1 MYADVIVDIV
11 HSNIDRVFQYSV
23 GENSQLKVGSRVLV
37 PFGAGNRQTEG
48 FVVGFR
54 EEAEIDTARI
64 KQIIKPLEDYGALL
78 KEQVVL
84 AKWMKEHYGCLMVEA
99 LRLMIPA
106 QMRNG
111 RINEKLLQIVSLKDG
126 ISAEELASE
135 IDQLKRAPVQAGIL
149 SLLQEKN
156 EISLKELQEVF
167 KGALPAVH
175 SLEKRELVTLS
186 GVRQMRTPYKN
197 MSTAFKGKVTLTE
210 PQQTAVDRIISAVE
224 NKGGSFL
231 LKGVTGSGK
240 TEVYMQVIS
249 YCIEK
254 GISSILLVPEIALT
268 PQMVGNLRKRFGE
281 KIAVIH
287 SALSS
292 GERFD
297 EWYRIRT
304 GQAQVA
310 IGARSAV
317 FSPFEKIG
325 LIVIDEEHETSYK
338 ADNSPR
344 YDAHEIAKQ
353 RCKTHG
359 AALVLGSATPSV
371 ETYYNCIEKKEYELI
386 ELNDRINNR
395 PLPKVQVVDMC
406 QELADGNRTIFSKAL
421 YSALKETITIGQQAI
436 LFLNRRG
443 FSTFVACRGC
453 GYVVMCENCDVSL
466 TYHHAQHMLKCHY
479 CGHEETPKTICPV
492 CGKPYLK
499 YFGVGTQQVEQEV
512 KKLFEGVNVLR
523 MDMDTTRTKD
533 AHLNIFNKFAKGE
546 AQVLIGTQMV
556 AKGLDFA
563 NVTLVGVVA
572 ADASLYMPDF
582 RSVEKTFQLI
592 EQVAGRA
599 GRDKSPGKVVVQT
612 YSKEHPAIKFAA
624 AHDYNGFYKYEINER
639 KKSAFPPF
647 ATYLRAVFSSADGN
661 ICREAALAFQKQAT
675 DVLKGI
681 YKETINDNVHTLKCN
696 EAPINRIKSNFRWH
710 VVIKI
715 NVDGNTNNIIK
726 LLSDILREDK
736 FDSCLTGLEINPS
749 NML

>member
-11 HSNIDRVFQYSV
+11 HSNVDRVFQYSIGDEV
-23 GENSQLKVGSRVLV
+23 SQLKIGSRVLV

-48 FVVGFR
+48 FVVGLS
-54 EEAEIDTARI
+54 EKAEIDTARI
-64 KQIIKPLEDYGALL
+64 KKIIKPLEDYGALL
-78 KEQVVL
+78 KEQVAL
-84 AKWMKEHYGCLMVEA
+84 AMWMKEHYGCLMVEA

-111 RINEKLLQIVSLKDG
+111 RINEKLLQIVTLKED
-126 ISAEELASE
+126 IKADELEKE
-135 IDQLKRAPVQAGIL
+135 IEQLKRAPVQAGIL

-156 EISLKELQEVF
+156 EISLKELQDVF

-175 SLEKRELVTLS
+175 SLEKKGLVTLS
-186 GVRQMRTPYKN
+186 GLRQMRTPYKGLG
-197 MSTAFKGKVTLTE
+197 STNKENVVLTDE
-210 PQQTAVDRIISAVE
+210 QKYAVERIIKAID
-224 NKGGSFL
+224 NKGGSIL

-240 TEVYMQVIS
+240 TEVYMQAIS
-249 YCIEK
+249 CCIDK

-304 GQAQVA
+304 GQAMVA

-317 FSPFEKIG
+317 FSPFENIG
-325 LIVIDEEHETSYK
+325 LIIIDEEHEGSYK

-344 YDAHEIAKQ
+344 YDAHEVAKQ

-371 ETYYNCIEKKEYELI
+371 ETYYSCKEKNGYELI
-386 ELNDRINNR
+386 ELKNRINNR
-395 PLPKVQVVDMC
+395 PLPKVEVVDMC
-406 QELADGNRTIFSKAL
+406 QELADGNKTIFSKAL
-421 YSALKETITIGQQAI
+421 FSSLKETIERGQQAI

-466 TYHHAQHMLKCHY
+466 TYHHTEHMLKCHY
-479 CGHEETPKTICPV
+479 CGKEEIPKTICPV

-512 KKLFEGVNVLR
+512 KKHFEGVSVLR

-599 GRDKSPGKVVVQT
+599 GRDKAPGRVVVQT

-624 AHDYNGFYKYEINER
+624 AHDYDGFYKYEINVR

-647 ATYLRAVFSSADGN
+647 TTYLRAVFSAADGVV
-661 ICREAALAFQKQAT
+661 CREAAFAFQKKAT
-675 DVLKGI
+675 DVLKDI
-681 YKETINDNVHTLKCN
+681 YKEKVNDNVHTLK
-696 EAPINRIKSNFRWH
+696 
-710 VVIKI
+710 V
-715 NVDGNTNNIIK
+715 
-726 LLSDILREDK
+726 
-736 FDSCLTGLEINPS
+736 
-749 NML
+749 

>member
-11 HSNIDRVFQYSV
+11 HSNVDKVFQYSV
-23 GENSQLKVGSRVLV
+23 GEYTKLNIGSRVLV
-37 PFGAGNRQTEG
+37 PFGAGNRRTEG
-48 FVVGFR
+48 FVVGLKD
-54 EEAEIDTARI
+54 EADIDVTKI
-64 KQIIKPLEDYGALL
+64 KQIIEPLEDYGALL
-78 KEQVVL
+78 REQVAL
-84 AKWMKEHYGCLMVEA
+84 AMWMKQHYGCLMVEA

-111 RINEKLLQIVSLKDG
+111 RINEKLLKIVT
-126 ISAEELASE
+126 INEELSE
-135 IDQLKRAPVQAGIL
+135 SETEEALAKLKRAPVQAGIF
-149 SLLQEKN
+149 SLLMEKK
-156 EISLKELQEVF
+156 EISLKDLKDVF
-167 KGALPAVH
+167 TGALTAVH
-175 SLEKRELVTLS
+175 SLEKKGLVKLS
-186 GVRQMRTPYKN
+186 GIRQMRTPYKDMRTN
-197 MSTAFKGKVTLTE
+197 YKDNIVLTDE
-210 PQQTAVDRIISAVE
+210 QKNAVDKIINAID
-224 NKGGSFL
+224 NKKGNIL

-240 TEVYMQVIS
+240 TEVYMQAIS
-249 YCIEK
+249 YCLDK
-254 GISSILLVPEIALT
+254 AVSSILLVPEIALT
-268 PQMVGNLRKRFGE
+268 PQMVGNLRQRFGE
-281 KIAVIH
+281 KVAVIH

-304 GQAQVA
+304 GQAKVA

-325 LIVIDEEHETSYK
+325 LIIIDEEHEGSYK

-344 YDAHEIAKQ
+344 YITHEIAKQ
-353 RCKTHG
+353 RCKANG
-359 AALVLGSATPSV
+359 AVLVLGSATPSV
-371 ETYYNCIEKKEYELI
+371 ETYYNCLEKKEYELI
-386 ELNDRINNR
+386 ELKNRINNK
-395 PLPKVQVVDMC
+395 PLPKVEVVDMC
-406 QELADGNRTIFSKAL
+406 EELAEGNRTIFSKAL
-421 YSALKETITIGQQAI
+421 FTSLKETIDKGQQAI

-466 TYHHAQHMLKCHY
+466 TYHHAQHVLKCHY
-479 CGHEETPKTICPV
+479 CGHEEKPKKVCPV

-512 KKLFEGVNVLR
+512 KKLFPNVNVLR
-523 MDMDTTRTKD
+523 MDMDTTRRKD
-533 AHLNIFNKFAKGE
+533 AHLKIFNKFARGE

-599 GRDKSPGKVVVQT
+599 GRDKTPGRVVVQT

-624 AHDYNGFYKYEINER
+624 AHDYEGFYKYEIGVRE
-639 KKSAFPPF
+639 KSAFPPF
-647 ATYLRAVFSSADGN
+647 AVYLRALFTAVDGS
-661 ICREAALAFQKQAT
+661 ISREAAYLFQKMAT
-675 DVLKGI
+675 RVLKDI
-681 YKETINDNVHTLKCN
+681 YKEKVNEVVHTLKCN
-696 EAPINRIKSNFRWH
+696 EAPINRIKGNFRWH

-715 NVDGNTNNIIK
+715 DVDDNTTAIIK
-726 LLSDILREDK
+726 LLSDILREDH
-736 FDSCLTGLEINPS
+736 FESCLTGLEINPS

>member
-11 HSNIDRVFQYSV
+11 HSNVDKVFQYNIS
-23 GENSQLKVGSRVLV
+23 ESDDLKIGSRVLV

-48 FVVGFR
+48 FVVGFS
-54 EEAEIDTARI
+54 ETAEIDNKKI

-78 KEQVVL
+78 KEQVSL
-84 AKWMKEHYGCLMVEA
+84 AKLMKENYGCLMVEA

-111 RINEKLLQIVSLKDG
+111 RISEKLLMIVSLKDD
-126 ISAEELASE
+126 IDENQIETE
-135 IDQLKRAPVQAGIL
+135 IEKLKRAPVQAGIL
-149 SLLQEKN
+149 AVLQEKR
-156 EISLKELQEVF
+156 EISVKDLQNIF

-175 SLEKRELVTLS
+175 ELEKKGLVVLS
-186 GVRQMRTPYKN
+186 GIRQMRRPYKN
-197 MSTAFKGKVTLTE
+197 LGEDFKEKVTLTD
-210 PQQTAVDRIISAVE
+210 QQQQAVDRIIDSIE
-224 NKGGSFL
+224 NGGERIL

-249 YCIEK
+249 YCIDK
-254 GISSILLVPEIALT
+254 GVSSILLVPEISLT

-304 GQAQVA
+304 GQAMVA

-325 LIVIDEEHETSYK
+325 LIVIDEEHESSYK

-344 YDAHEIAKQ
+344 YDAHDIAKQ
-353 RCKTHG
+353 RCRAHNAT
-359 AALVLGSATPSV
+359 LVLGSATPSI

-386 ELNDRINNR
+386 ELKNRINKR
-395 PLPKVQVVDMC
+395 PLPKVSVVDMC
-406 QELADGNRTIFSKAL
+406 QELADGNRTIFSKEL
-421 YSALKETITIGQQAI
+421 YSSLSDTIKNGKQAI

-443 FSTFVACRGC
+443 YSTFVACRGC
-453 GYVVMCENCDVSL
+453 GYVVMCDNCDVSL
-466 TYHHAQHMLKCHY
+466 TYHHSEHMLKCHY
-479 CGHEETPKTICPV
+479 CGHEEKPKTICPV

-512 KKLFEGVNVLR
+512 KKLFDGVGVLR

-533 AHLNIFNKFAKGE
+533 AHLNIFNKFAKGQ

-572 ADASLYMPDF
+572 ADTSLYMPDF

-599 GRDKSPGKVVVQT
+599 GRDIDPGKVVVQT
-612 YSKEHPAIKFAA
+612 YSKDHPAIKFAA
-624 AHDYNGFYKYEINER
+624 AHDYEGFYEYEINVR

-647 ATYLRAVFSSADGN
+647 ATYLRAVFTALDTNVARESAF
-661 ICREAALAFQKQAT
+661 AFQNKAIGL
-675 DVLKGI
+675 LKDI
-681 YKETINDNVHTLKCN
+681 YKDRFSDNVYTLKCN
-696 EAPINRIKSNFRWH
+696 EAPISRIKNNFRWH

-715 NVDGNTNNIIK
+715 NVDDNTNSIIK
-726 LLSDILREDK
+726 LLSDMLREEI
-736 FDSCLTGLEINPS
+736 FESCLTGLEINPS